1 MVIDIVRQAVQYKK
15 KCSTES
21 PLISEGEYCCACGE
35 ALRMLGDPDGL
46 LEQVKTMATVKEV
59 KDLVLPVFEKALE
72 EASEKPEEKP
82 EEKRL
87 LHLLI
92 HSRVIGEITDEIRVL
107 FEA

>member
-1 MVIDIVRQAVQYKK
+1 
-15 KCSTES
+15 
-21 PLISEGEYCCACGE
+21 
-35 ALRMLGDPDGL
+35 
-46 LEQVKTMATVKEV
+46 MATVKEV

-72 EASEKPEEKP
+72 EAPEKP